1 MPTFESCRRSVYGF
15 IMAGGVGTRL
25 WPRSRKA
32 TPKQF
37 LDLIGPRTML
47 QEAHRRLQPL
57 IPAERILIS
66 TGREHVPLVRDQL
79 SAAGA
84 EKVLAEPDGRGTG
97 PAIGLGALQVRARD
111 PDGIMVVVTADHYI
125 ADVPAFQRALRA
137 AVEVAASGRLVT
149 LGIEPTFPSTGY
161 GYIQRG
167 ERLGTVEGLD
177 VYHVERFTE
186 KPDPAAAQAFLD
198 SGAYSWNS
206 GMFVWRASTILAEFE
221 RQMPALYAQLR
232 EIEAALGTEDEGTV
246 LERVWAGVAK
256 ETIDYGIMEHAA
268 GVAVL
273 PVQIGWN
280 DIGSWQTLMG
290 LLNADEEGNV
300 VTGDAVT
307 LDTHDTLIYSPDR
320 LVATIGLEGL
330 IVVDTGDALLICRKE
345 ASQRV
350 REVVD
355 ALRAQGRED
364 LL

>member
-1 MPTFESCRRSVYGF
+1 MPTFESCRGSVYGF

-37 LDLIGPRTML
+37 LDLIGPHTML

-57 IPAERILIS
+57 IPADRILIS

-79 SAAGA
+79 PAAGA
-84 EKVLAEPDGRGTG
+84 EDVLAEPDGRGTA

-111 PDGIMVVVTADHYI
+111 PDGIMVVVTADHHI

-167 ERLGTVEGLD
+167 ERLGSREGLD

-221 RQMPALYAQLR
+221 RQMPALYAQLC
-232 EIEAALGTEDEGTV
+232 EIEAALGTGDEGAV

-280 DIGSWQTLMG
+280 DIGSWQTLMD
-290 LLNADEEGNV
+290 LLDADEEGNV

-307 LDTHDTLIYSPDR
+307 LDTHDTLIYSPNR

-330 IVVDTGDALLICRKE
+330 IVVDTGDALLVCRKE

-350 REVVD
+350 REVVE
-355 ALRAQGRED
+355 ALRARGRED